1 MHSFRSLVQQFEQ
14 RIIAPDLFQQ
24 QPANLY
30 DPCRYLL
37 SLGGKRVRPAACLMA
52 NELFTEIEDCAW
64 HAAIAIELF
73 HNFTLIH
80 DDIMD
85 KAPLRRG
92 FETIHSKY
100 GLTAGILGG
109 DAMSIY
115 AYQHLSFVETNFKKV
130 IAVFNTTAIEVCNG
144 QQIDMDFEQR
154 NDVTSEEYIEM
165 ITLKTSVLLAA
176 SMKIG
181 ALIADA
187 SQENCDKIYEFGKNL
202 GIAFQ
207 LQDDYLDAFG
217 TTSKL
222 GKQQGGDI
230 IANKKTYLHIQALN
244 AANSVQKGEINSWL
258 LSDNAEEKVPAMLR
272 LFEVTE
278 ANKKCRE
285 AVAFYSEKAFA
296 NLKEIA
302 VPEEKKQFLL
312 DLAIELLNREQ

>member
-1 MHSFRSLVQQFEQ
+1 MQSFRSLVQQFEQ
-14 RIIAPDLFQQ
+14 RIIATDLFPQ

-37 SLGGKRVRPAACLMA
+37 SLGGKRVRPAVCLMA
-52 NELFTEIEDCAW
+52 NELFTEIEECAW

-115 AYQHLSFVETNFKKV
+115 AYQHLSFVEVNFKKV
-130 IAVFNTTAIEVCNG
+130 LEVFNTTAIQVCDG
-144 QQIDMDFEQR
+144 QQMDMDFEQR

-165 ITLKTSVLLAA
+165 ISLKTSVLLAA

-181 ALIADA
+181 ALVADA
-187 SQENCDKIYEFGKNL
+187 SEENCNKIYEFGKNL

-217 TTSKL
+217 STNKL
-222 GKQQGGDI
+222 GKQKGGDI
-230 IANKKTYLHIQALN
+230 IANKKTYLHIQALQ
-244 AANSVQKGEINSWL
+244 AANSEQLGEINSWI
-258 LSDNAEEKVPAMLR
+258 LSDNNEEKVPAMLR
-272 LFEVTE
+272 IFEETN
-278 ANKKCRE
+278 ANMKCRE
-285 AVAFYSEKAFA
+285 AVAYYSQKAFESLGKIDVA
-296 NLKEIA
+296 QD
-302 VPEEKKQFLL
+302 KKQYLF
-312 DLAIELLNREQ
+312 DLANELLNREQ

>member
-1 MHSFRSLVQQFEQ
+1 MQSFRSLVQQFEQ
-14 RIIAPDLFQQ
+14 RIIATDLFPQ

-52 NELFTEIEDCAW
+52 NELFTDIEECAW

-115 AYQHLSFVETNFKKV
+115 AYQHLSFVEVNFRKV
-130 IAVFNTTAIEVCNG
+130 LEVFNTTAIEVCDG
-144 QQIDMDFEQR
+144 QQMDMDFEQR

-165 ITLKTSVLLAA
+165 ISLKTSVLLAA

-181 ALIADA
+181 ALVADA
-187 SQENCDKIYEFGKNL
+187 SEDNCNKIYEFGKNL

-217 TTSKL
+217 SSSKL
-222 GKQQGGDI
+222 GKQKGGDI
-230 IANKKTYLHIQALN
+230 IANKKTYLHIQALQ
-244 AANSVQKGEINSWL
+244 AASANQLAEIESWL
-258 LSDNAEEKVPAMLR
+258 LSEQNDEKVPAMLG
-272 LFEVTE
+272 LFEATG
-278 ANKKCRE
+278 AHIRCRE
-285 AVAFYSEKAFA
+285 AVEHYSQKAFR
-296 NLKEIA
+296 NLEDIG
-302 VPEEKKQFLL
+302 VSEDKKQHLHA
-312 DLAIELLNREQ
+312 LAFELLNREQ

>member
-1 MHSFRSLVQQFEQ
+1 MQSFRSLVQQFEQ
-14 RIIAPDLFQQ
+14 RIIAPNLFPL

-37 SLGGKRVRPAACLMA
+37 SLGGKRVRPAVCLMA
-52 NELFTEIEDCAW
+52 NELFADIEECSW

-115 AYQHLSFVETNFKKV
+115 AYQHLSLVEINFKKV
-130 IAVFNTTAIEVCNG
+130 LEVFNTTAIQVCDG
-144 QQIDMDFEQR
+144 QQMDMDFEQR
-154 NDVTSEEYIEM
+154 NDVSSEEYIEM
-165 ITLKTSVLLAA
+165 ISLKTSVLLAA

-187 SQENCDKIYEFGKNL
+187 STDNCDKLYEFGKNL

-217 TTSKL
+217 KTSKL

-230 IANKKTYLHIQALN
+230 IANKKTYLYIQALQ
-244 AANSVQKGEINSWL
+244 AASESQRKEIETWL
-258 LSDNAEEKVPAMLR
+258 LSDDNEEKVPAMLR
-272 LFEVTE
+272 LFEATE
-278 ANKKCRE
+278 AHSKCRNAVAQYSQKAFENLQEINVPENKKE
-285 AVAFYSEKAFA
+285 QLYLLA
-296 NLKEIA
+296 KE
-302 VPEEKKQFLL
+302 LL
-312 DLAIELLNREQ
+312 DREQ

>member
-14 RIIAPDLFQQ
+14 RITDPNLFPKE
-24 QPANLY
+24 PANLY

-37 SLGGKRVRPAACLMA
+37 GLGGKRIRPGVCLMA
-52 NELFTEIEDCAW
+52 AELFGQIEECVW
-64 HAAIAIELF
+64 HGAIAIELF

-92 FETIHSKY
+92 FPTIHAKY

-115 AYQHLSFVETNFKKV
+115 AYQALAQVERNFKQV
-130 IAVFNTTAIEVCNG
+130 IEVFNTTAIQVCDG
-144 QQIDMDFEQR
+144 QQMDMDFEQR

-165 ITLKTSVLLAA
+165 ISLKTSVLVAA

-181 ALIADA
+181 ALIANA
-187 SQENCDKIYEFGKNL
+187 SPKDCAMVYEFGKNL

-217 TTSKL
+217 MSKKL

-230 IANKKTYLHIQALN
+230 LANKKTYLHLQAVQ
-244 AANSVQKGEINSWL
+244 AADAAQTAAINHWISVEGGT
-258 LSDNAEEKVPAMLR
+258 EKVQAMLQ
-272 LFEVTE
+272 LFEETG
-278 ANKKCRE
+278 AHHKCRE
-285 AVAFYSEKAFA
+285 AVAYYSQKAYDCLHQINAPDERKVHF
-296 NLKEIA
+296 
-302 VPEEKKQFLL
+302 L
-312 DLAIELLNREQ
+312 DLAKELLNREQ